1 MASTL
6 RPLLISFA
14 KELFA
19 FQFRQKVYHVYNFRS
34 FDMYADMY
42 SGKFWYDNR
51 SSKSGEILSS

>member
-19 FQFRQKVYHVYNFRS
+19 FLHFS
-34 FDMYADMY
+34 
-42 SGKFWYDNR
+42 SGK
-51 SSKSGEILSS
+51 KSTMYTISVPLICTLICIAENFGMIIGVQKAVKY